1 MKYILY
7 ARKSTEQEERQ
18 AMSIDSQISE
28 LLRMSERFGFTIDK
42 TYRESMSAKKAGR
55 PIFNEMLEYI
65 EKQKDCIVLAWKVDR
80 LTRNI
85 SDGARIT
92 ELLES
97 GNIKEIRTID
107 KVIMDNP
114 SDKFMLIMDFGVG
127 KKYSDDLSVN
137 VKRGNRA
144 KLEKGGLPGVAPFG
158 YLNDKL
164 NKTVYVDED
173 RVDYIRK
180 AFDLYST
187 GSYSVRE
194 IADILYA
201 SGMRTKGGHKYHKS
215 KIHTMLSNPFYAG
228 LIRRNGKLYQ
238 GCHEQVVSQQ
248 VFENTQTAL
257 FGRTHSKKQKLFFH
271 LRGKI
276 RCGHCGCAF
285 TATRKKGHDYYHC
298 TNGKGGCREHEH
310 SLRGEVLDGVVATVL
325 EDIQF
330 RPEMI
335 EMAYLASKEKTNL
348 NENYRQSSLD
358 NITKQLEFVT
368 KKRSKLLDSHLTD
381 LITNDVYESKMK
393 ELGNEETSL
402 KQQFKQVENKF
413 KTSVSTL
420 EPTKE
425 VFLSANRAKNDFL
438 NSQNDKKREV
448 LENLLWNLEIK
459 DQVLANVSYKMPYAI
474 LKKSPKNGDF
484 SQMLGRR
491 DSNPRMTGPKPV
503 ALPLGDS
510 PIVLPPLSLDTV
522 VCERR
527 VSKTRQF
534 PSERG
539 ADRFSDLTF
548 DFMDFLTL

>member
-55 PIFNEMLEYI
+55 PIFNEMLQYI

-144 KLEKGGLPGVAPFG
+144 KLEKGGLPGIAPFG

-164 NKTVYVDED
+164 NKTVHVDED
-173 RVDYIRK
+173 RVAYVCK

-187 GSYSVRE
+187 GSYSVKE
-194 IADILYA
+194 IADILFA
-201 SGMRTKGGHKYHKS
+201 SGLRTKGGYKYHKS
-215 KIHTMLSNPFYAG
+215 NVHKMLSNPFYVG
-228 LIRRNGKLYQ
+228 LIMRSGKLYQ

-248 VFENTQTAL
+248 TFENTQTAL
-257 FGRTHSKKQKLFFH
+257 FGKAHPKPQKLFFH
-271 LRGKI
+271 LRGKL
-276 RCGHCGCAF
+276 RCGHCGCAL
-285 TATRKKGHDYYHC
+285 TASRKKGHDYYYC
-298 TNGKGGCREHEH
+298 TNGKGSCRAHQNY
-310 SLRGEVLDGVVATVL
+310 LRSEILDGVVATAL
-325 EDIQF
+325 DEIKFDPQL
-330 RPEMI
+330 I
-335 EMAYLASKEKTNL
+335 ELAYLASKEKTNL

-358 NITKQLEFVT
+358 NITKQLEFIT
-368 KKRSKLLDSHLTD
+368 RKRSKLLDSHLTD
-381 LITNDVYESKMK
+381 LITNDVYESKMS
-393 ELGNEETSL
+393 ELANEEISL
-402 KQQFKQVENKF
+402 KSQFTQVENKF
-413 KTSVSTL
+413 KTSISTL

-425 VFLSANRAKNDFL
+425 VFLSANRAKSEFV

-459 DQVLANVSYKMPYAI
+459 DQVLANVSYKMPYEI
-474 LKKSPKNGDF
+474 LKKSPKIVTF
-484 SQMLGRR
+484 SEMLGMR
-491 DSNPRMTGPKPV
+491 DSNPRMHGSKPC
-503 ALPLGDS
+503 ALPLG
-510 PIVLPPLSLDTV
+510 
-522 VCERR
+522 
-527 VSKTRQF
+527 
-534 PSERG
+534 
-539 ADRFSDLTF
+539 
-548 DFMDFLTL
+548 